1 MDLTTA
7 LFPVYMVWRLQM
19 KRSTKWG
26 LKFLMC
32 GGVLLAPKIKVDVD
46 MLTEASAA
54 AATFVKVY
62 YMRDLT
68 KLSDVTHAWAP
79 IALWYM

>member
-1 MDLTTA
+1 MHVQYTDE
-7 LFPVYMVWRLQM
+7 Y
-19 KRSTKWG
+19 
-26 LKFLMC
+26 
-32 GGVLLAPKIKVDVD
+32 
-46 MLTEASAA
+46 SAA